1 MQKQNENDG
10 GEDDEPVDM
19 LYIGSN
25 DIKVAVEKL
34 KAELSLARLDT
45 NQTINDDKGMEETI
59 EANQM
64 ETSGNP
70 DEIIILENQEKE
82 PSMDC

>member
-1 MQKQNENDG
+1 MQKQNENG
-10 GEDDEPVDM
+10 GGKDDEQVDT

-34 KAELSLARLDT
+34 KAELALAQLDT
-45 NQTINDDKGMEETI
+45 NQTINDDKGIEETT
-59 EANQM
+59 EANQI
-64 ETSGNP
+64 ETSGND
-70 DEIIILENQEKE
+70 DEIIVLEHQEKE